1 MAEEYRKTRQR
12 DIILEV
18 LKGMKTHP
26 TVDEVYDM
34 VKKQIPRISLAT
46 VYRNL
51 EKLAENN
58 MAQVIVSGARQMRYD
73 GDMSEHHHIRCAKCG
88 KVADVWC
95 KGPLDIE
102 TTKLDFCGFK
112 VTGYS
117 MLFEG
122 LCPECAK
129 EAHKDTTHCPKGIN
143 EELSEN
149 NNKTRKEK
157 HNGAH
162 QRL

>member
-1 MAEEYRKTRQR
+1 MAEEYRRTRQR

-34 VKKQIPRISLAT
+34 VKKQLPRISLAT

-58 MAQVIVSGARQMRYD
+58 MAQVIVSGARHMRYD
-73 GDMSEHHHIRCAKCG
+73 GDMSDHHHIKCAKCG
-88 KVADVWC
+88 KVADVR
-95 KGPLDIE
+95 GNGELDIE
-102 TTKLDFCGFK
+102 TNQFDFCGFK
-112 VTGYS
+112 VMGYS

-122 LCPECAK
+122 LCPECAQ
-129 EAHKDTTHCPKGIN
+129 ETHSCAIDCPEGIS
-143 EELSEN
+143 ELELSKN

-157 HNGAH
+157 HYGAH
-162 QRL
+162 